1 MDYEVHTL
9 YYAQFGII
17 CQVNNC
23 RIALTMG
30 IKESSKK
37 QFRRAVMW
45 VALVLVILLIILS
58 IYGAFLGSYRAKSF
72 FNSPAL
78 SAYWLAF
85 MALLIAAFVAFR
97 RLIRLPGLL
106 LIHAGCIFILAG
118 SLWGSGA
125 GLKIKNQLFGT
136 DKIQTGQMAILEGD
150 AKNRITLEDSNQIR
164 ELPFHIKLK
173 DFRIEYYK
181 PEYLEI
187 QTSQGWGKIPV
198 EIGSVWSIGPD
209 FGTITI
215 VKVFENF
222 KISIDGDS
230 KTIIDDPQAGYN
242 PALEVR
248 IKNPDGSV
256 TTRYVFERFPG
267 YIYPED
273 KFLLRYH
280 KSVRDYISDI
290 QVIKDGNV
298 VAEKA
303 IEVNHPLHFGGYHF
317 YQSSYDTQAHRY
329 TVLSVVSDTGL
340 NIVYAGYMILGIGVF
355 WHFWLRHI
363 FTKRRQRHE

>member
-1 MDYEVHTL
+1 MMW
-9 YYAQFGII
+9 
-17 CQVNNC
+17 
-23 RIALTMG
+23 IAL
-30 IKESSKK
+30 
-37 QFRRAVMW
+37 
-45 VALVLVILLIILS
+45 ALVVSLILLS
-58 IYGAFLGSYRAKSF
+58 IYGAFLGSYQAKSF

-78 SAYWLAF
+78 AAYWLAL
-85 MALLIAAFVAFR
+85 MALLTAALVIFR
-97 RLIRLPGLL
+97 QLVRLPGLFL
-106 LIHAGCIFILAG
+106 MHAGCILILAG
-118 SLWGSGA
+118 SLWGSSS
-125 GLKIKNQLFGT
+125 GLKVKNQLFGT
-136 DKIQTGQMAILEGD
+136 DEIQTGQMTILEGD
-150 AKNRITLEDSNQIR
+150 AENRITLEDSSQTK

-187 QTSQGWGKIPV
+187 LTPQGRSKISV
-198 EIGSVWSIGPD
+198 EVGSVWSIGPD

-215 VKVFENF
+215 VRVFENF
-222 KISIDGDS
+222 KISIDGDRE
-230 KTIIDDPQAGYN
+230 TIIDAPRPGYN

-248 IKNPDGSV
+248 IKNPDGAV
-256 TTRYVFERFPG
+256 TTRYVFERFPD

-317 YQSSYDTQAHRY
+317 YQSSYDAEGHRY

-340 NIVYAGYMILGIGVF
+340 DLVYAGYLALGVGVF
-355 WHFWLRHI
+355 WHFWIRHI
-363 FTKRRQRHE
+363 FTKRKQKSE

>member
-1 MDYEVHTL
+1 
-9 YYAQFGII
+9 
-17 CQVNNC
+17 
-23 RIALTMG
+23 
-30 IKESSKK
+30 
-37 QFRRAVMW
+37 
-45 VALVLVILLIILS
+45 
-58 IYGAFLGSYRAKSF
+58 
-72 FNSPAL
+72 
-78 SAYWLAF
+78 
-85 MALLIAAFVAFR
+85 MALLTAAFVTFR

-118 SLWGSGA
+118 ALWGSGT
-125 GLKIKNQLFGT
+125 GLKVHNRLFGT
-136 DKIQTGQMAILEGD
+136 DKIQTGQMTILEGD
-150 AKNRITLEDSNQIR
+150 AENRIRLEDSNQTK

-187 QTSQGWGKIPV
+187 LTPQGRSKIPV
-198 EIGSVWSIGPD
+198 EIGSVLSIGPD

-215 VKVFENF
+215 VRVFENF
-222 KISIDGDS
+222 KISIDGDRE
-230 KTIIDDPQAGYN
+230 TIIDDPQPGYN

-248 IKNPDGSV
+248 IKNPDGAV
-256 TTRYVFERFPG
+256 TTRYVFERFPD
-267 YIYPED
+267 YIHPED

-298 VAEKA
+298 VAEKT

-340 NIVYAGYMILGIGVF
+340 DFVYAGYLALGIGVF

-363 FTKRRQRHE
+363 FTKRKSQSE

>member
-1 MDYEVHTL
+1 
-9 YYAQFGII
+9 
-17 CQVNNC
+17 
-23 RIALTMG
+23 MG
-30 IKESSKK
+30 IKETSEEK
-37 QFRRAVMW
+37 FGRAVMR
-45 VALVLVILLIILS
+45 VALALVVLLILLS
-58 IYGAFLGSYRAKSF
+58 IYGAFLGSYQAKNF

-78 SAYWLAF
+78 SVYWLTF
-85 MALLIAAFVAFR
+85 ITVLTAAFVIFR
-97 RLIRLPGLL
+97 RLISLPGLL
-106 LIHAGCIFILAG
+106 LVHAGCILILAG
-118 SLWGSGA
+118 ALWGSGT
-125 GLKIKNQLFGT
+125 GLKIHNRLFGT
-136 DKIQTGQMAILEGD
+136 DKIQTGQMTILEED
-150 AKNRITLEDSNQIR
+150 AENRIRLEDSDQTK

-187 QTSQGWGKIPV
+187 LTHQGRSKIPV
-198 EIGSVWSIGPD
+198 EVGSVWSIGPD
-209 FGTITI
+209 LGTITI
-215 VKVFENF
+215 VRVFENF
-222 KISIDGDS
+222 KISIDGDN
-230 KTIIDDPQAGYN
+230 KTVIDDPQPGYN

-248 IKNPDGSV
+248 IKNPDGAV
-256 TTRYVFERFPG
+256 TTKYVFERFPD

-298 VAEKA
+298 VAEKT

-317 YQSSYDTQAHRY
+317 YQSSYDTLAHRY

-340 NIVYAGYMILGIGVF
+340 DFVYAGYLTLGVGVF

-363 FTKRRQRHE
+363 FTKRKSKSE

>member
-1 MDYEVHTL
+1 
-9 YYAQFGII
+9 
-17 CQVNNC
+17 
-23 RIALTMG
+23 MG
-30 IKESSKK
+30 IEETSKK
-37 QFRRAVMW
+37 KFRFAVMW
-45 VALVLVILLIILS
+45 VALALVVLLILLS
-58 IYGAFLGSYRAKSF
+58 VYGAFLGSYQAKSF
-72 FNSPAL
+72 FNSPVL

-85 MALLIAAFVAFR
+85 IALLTAAFVAFR

-106 LIHAGCIFILAG
+106 LIHAGCILILAG
-118 SLWGSGA
+118 ALWGSGA
-125 GLKIKNQLFGT
+125 GLKVRNQLFGA
-136 DKIQTGQMAILEGD
+136 DKIQTGQMTILEGD
-150 AKNRITLEDSNQIR
+150 AENRIRLEDSDQTK

-187 QTSQGWGKIPV
+187 LTHQGRRKIPV
-198 EIGSVWSIGPD
+198 EIGRALSIGPD
-209 FGTITI
+209 FGTTRLGEAPSRSRITI
-215 VKVFENF
+215 VRVFENF
-222 KISIDGDS
+222 KISIDGDN
-230 KTIIDDPQAGYN
+230 KTVTDDPQPGYN

-248 IKNPDGSV
+248 IKNPDGAV
-256 TTRYVFERFPG
+256 TTEYVFERFPD
-267 YIYPED
+267 YIHPED
-273 KFLLRYH
+273 KLLLRYH

-298 VAEKA
+298 VAEKT

-340 NIVYAGYMILGIGVF
+340 DLVYAGYPMLGIGVF

-363 FTKRRQRHE
+363 FTKGKSKSDPSINSGSP

>member
-1 MDYEVHTL
+1 MGAEETSKKKFRC
-9 YYAQFGII
+9 AMMW
-17 CQVNNC
+17 
-23 RIALTMG
+23 IAL
-30 IKESSKK
+30 
-37 QFRRAVMW
+37 
-45 VALVLVILLIILS
+45 ALVVSLILLS
-58 IYGAFLGSYRAKSF
+58 IYGAFLGSYQAKSF

-78 SAYWLAF
+78 AAYWLAL
-85 MALLIAAFVAFR
+85 MALLTAALVIFR
-97 RLIRLPGLL
+97 QLVRLPGLFL
-106 LIHAGCIFILAG
+106 MHAGCILILAG
-118 SLWGSGA
+118 SLWGSSS
-125 GLKIKNQLFGT
+125 GLKVKNQLFGT
-136 DKIQTGQMAILEGD
+136 DEIQTGQMTILEGD
-150 AKNRITLEDSNQIR
+150 AENRITLEDSSQTK

-187 QTSQGWGKIPV
+187 LTPQGRSKISV
-198 EIGSVWSIGPD
+198 EVGSVWSIGPD

-215 VKVFENF
+215 VRVFENF
-222 KISIDGDS
+222 KISIDGDRE
-230 KTIIDDPQAGYN
+230 TIIDAPRPGYN

-248 IKNPDGSV
+248 IKNPDGAV
-256 TTRYVFERFPG
+256 TTRYVFERFPD

-317 YQSSYDTQAHRY
+317 YQSSYDAEGHRY

-340 NIVYAGYMILGIGVF
+340 DLVYAGYLALGVGVF
-355 WHFWLRHI
+355 WHFWIRHI
-363 FTKRRQRHE
+363 FTKRKQKSE